1 MVYEKIFLDNAAMR
15 YITTIMGC
23 KWMIFCTLLLLV
35 FWLSDT
41 SEAFSFRGNNNND
54 NNDNQSLTSSS
65 IRRRDLL
72 TWPIGIAGAVVYGKL
87 VSDSVSKLS
96 RGDLIYPDD
105 HDRRV
110 EEIISKSLVAAASA
124 SSSGVTT
131 VKNYDETRPLRVLEV
146 GIGKEWRVG
155 RRGLYTSAWNELSL
169 IKGVSNVQLTG
180 VDISIPDQKILD
192 DARRRI
198 SNKTQQQQNRNLKLL
213 K

>member
-1 MVYEKIFLDNAAMR
+1 
-15 YITTIMGC
+15 MGC